1 RILNNSFWMMAEKII
16 SIFGLIFVTSFVA
29 KYVGPSIYGDIAL
42 SLSIF
47 QLIQIVS
54 LMGSDVIIFKRISKN
69 INSGVSLIKATGRI
83 RLLIYLIL
91 SAPVLIY
98 FFSSS
103 GYIYIL
109 ASFLSCM
116 FLSLDVYAIYYDACL
131 RSKVNTIINIFG
143 LIFSLGIR
151 WAIAF
156 FKYPAE
162 WLFVP
167 IVLTSFVPFLCRF
180 IFFQL
185 YEGAVKLTKKKKGLY
200 TKHLLSSGSAF
211 VLTSISVALYTRM
224 SIFLLGYLQGKDV
237 VGIFSIAATLAT
249 SWSFILYAFI
259 TSSLPSIFSEKD
271 KLLAEKK
278 TANLNV
284 LIIMMS
290 FGVIFLAIIL
300 AKKFILYFYGVEYTD
315 AFYPLVILCF
325 STMLSALGAIAAR
338 YIAYFSGYSFL
349 SKKTLVVTMLSVI
362 LNYLFI
368 YKWGMLG
375 AAVSTLLVEL
385 FSLTILNYFFARG
398 VVYKLHKRTVVYGI
412 KFKFK

>member
-1 RILNNSFWMMAEKII
+1 MAEKII

-156 FKYPAE
+156 LNTLRNGY
-162 WLFVP
+162 
-167 IVLTSFVPFLCRF
+167 LCR
-180 IFFQL
+180 
-185 YEGAVKLTKKKKGLY
+185 
-200 TKHLLSSGSAF
+200 
-211 VLTSISVALYTRM
+211 
-224 SIFLLGYLQGKDV
+224 
-237 VGIFSIAATLAT
+237 
-249 SWSFILYAFI
+249 
-259 TSSLPSIFSEKD
+259 
-271 KLLAEKK
+271 
-278 TANLNV
+278 
-284 LIIMMS
+284 
-290 FGVIFLAIIL
+290 
-300 AKKFILYFYGVEYTD
+300 
-315 AFYPLVILCF
+315 
-325 STMLSALGAIAAR
+325 
-338 YIAYFSGYSFL
+338 
-349 SKKTLVVTMLSVI
+349 
-362 LNYLFI
+362 LF
-368 YKWGMLG
+368 
-375 AAVSTLLVEL
+375 
-385 FSLTILNYFFARG
+385 
-398 VVYKLHKRTVVYGI
+398 
-412 KFKFK
+412 

>member
-1 RILNNSFWMMAEKII
+1 
-16 SIFGLIFVTSFVA
+16 
-29 KYVGPSIYGDIAL
+29 
-42 SLSIF
+42 
-47 QLIQIVS
+47 
-54 LMGSDVIIFKRISKN
+54 
-69 INSGVSLIKATGRI
+69 
-83 RLLIYLIL
+83 
-91 SAPVLIY
+91 
-98 FFSSS
+98 
-103 GYIYIL
+103 
-109 ASFLSCM
+109 
-116 FLSLDVYAIYYDACL
+116 YDACL

-290 FGVIFLAIIL
+290 FG
-300 AKKFILYFYGVEYTD
+300 
-315 AFYPLVILCF
+315 
-325 STMLSALGAIAAR
+325 
-338 YIAYFSGYSFL
+338 
-349 SKKTLVVTMLSVI
+349 
-362 LNYLFI
+362 
-368 YKWGMLG
+368 
-375 AAVSTLLVEL
+375 
-385 FSLTILNYFFARG
+385 
-398 VVYKLHKRTVVYGI
+398 
-412 KFKFK
+412 